1 MFRCWHIKDGTKWSP
16 YCRQYLQCICQK
28 KSSTFDDLEQVN
40 NAMWCH
46 LFRVI
51 YSALNVAPSRV
62 ILQTQT
68 HQWQSRTKR
77 KSEPYVHQAKMNNF
91 AWLSYRVIKT
101 PSLAPRFNSE
111 LLSARSWI
119 NLSSDLR
126 KGCVSYNQFIV
137 SRSALCG
144 ITLLSTTVT

>member
-1 MFRCWHIKDGTKWSP
+1 MFRCWHIKDGTKWS
-16 YCRQYLQCICQK
+16 IFSNAFAK
-28 KSSTFDDLEQVN
+28 NKSSTFDYLEQVN

-62 ILQTQT
+62 LLQTQT
-68 HQWQSRTKR
+68 HQWQSCTKR

-101 PSLAPRFNSE
+101 PSLAPKFNSE

-126 KGCVSYNQFIV
+126 KECVSYNHFIV
-137 SRSALCG
+137 SGSALCG
-144 ITLLSTTVT
+144 ITLLSTSVT